1 MNKRNMRTQL
11 VPLKD
16 GKGLKA
22 IHHTKD
28 VPNGYF
34 KSFWNELNKSPK
46 PNSKRQQK
54 LKAMQAL
61 TAAKL

>member
-11 VPLKD
+11 VTLKD
-16 GKGLKA
+16 GKGFKA

-28 VPNGYF
+28 VPNGDF
-34 KSFWNELNKSPK
+34 KAFWNELNKSPK
-46 PNSKRQQK
+46 PNSKRQLK